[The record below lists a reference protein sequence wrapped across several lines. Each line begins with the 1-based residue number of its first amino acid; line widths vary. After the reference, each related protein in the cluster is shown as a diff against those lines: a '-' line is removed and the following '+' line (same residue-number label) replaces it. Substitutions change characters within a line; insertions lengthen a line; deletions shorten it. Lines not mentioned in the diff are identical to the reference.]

1 MSSVTKYQS
10 REVDPQVTFGG
21 SFSSRKCLKG
31 MAQWIFRQGA
41 KHLTMFKRQGCGF
54 QRAGQ
59 FILKAGRIFGGKK
72 TAGRRLVEAGRSALP
87 F

>member
-1 MSSVTKYQS
+1 MKNGSNVICDQISKSGS
-10 REVDPQVTFGG
+10 RSASYFGG

-72 TAGRRLVEAGRSALP
+72 TAGRSALP